1 MLERELDHAGDLRS
15 RVFWRQ
21 SGRTNIG
28 YAIPGRIHHADPR
41 PPRNIGAERVGG
53 RQTRAFADQDHHQLG
68 AKQLADLV
76 TYRDASLLDKNERSD
91 REAASQ
97 QKPPQMIEHR

>member
-1 MLERELDHAGDLRS
+1 MLERELAHAGDLRS

-53 RQTRAFADQDHHQLG
+53 
-68 AKQLADLV
+68 LV
-76 TYRDASLLDKNERSD
+76 KVKVT
-91 REAASQ
+91 EAHEYDVVG
-97 QKPPQMIEHR
+97 KIV